1 MIESSLPGLE
11 SRCRSAAVARRVV
24 FAAVVAFIFAR
35 SGASGARAQD
45 PVPRVFITVSVDWE
59 GMHLEERNLA
69 AMEALRRDYPRV
81 PFTHFLNAAY
91 YTKKGAVPATI
102 TAQIRRTLKDGDETG
117 LHIHPWRT
125 LVEAAG
131 VPFRAEPTF
140 WEKGAKATEFP
151 DGDAGHDVELPAY
164 TVDEIRKI
172 VRESKRVLAQ
182 NGFEP
187 GTSFRAG
194 GWLADAKVLEAIRA
208 EGYVVDSSAVDAT
221 WHEKLAGL
229 PIRDRIRETW
239 PKSTPTSAPETIE
252 TKSGT
257 VLEMPNTAALADYV
271 TARQMIENVERA
283 IELAKA
289 DPLRPR
295 FVHVGFHQE
304 TAAEFSPRVV
314 AALFS
319 ILKNPEVRFV
329 TLAKAAEEAAK
340 M

>member
-1 MIESSLPGLE
+1 MIIDPGMVL
-11 SRCRSAAVARRVV
+11 SRAAVALR
-24 FAAVVAFIFAR
+24 FAAAAAAVAILAR
-35 SGASGARAQD
+35 YAATGARAQD

-59 GMHLEERNLA
+59 GMSLEEKNLL
-69 AMEALRRDYPRV
+69 AMESLRRDYPRV

-91 YTKKGAVPATI
+91 YTKKGAVPATV
-102 TAQIRRTLKDGDETG
+102 TAQVRRTVKPGDEMG
-117 LHIHPWRT
+117 LHVHPWRT

-140 WEKGAKATEFP
+140 WQKGAKATEFP

-164 TVDEIRKI
+164 SVDELRKI
-172 VRESKRVLAQ
+172 VRESKRVLAE
-182 NGFEP
+182 NGFAL

-208 EGYVVDSSAVDAT
+208 EGFLVDSSAVDAS
-221 WHEKLAGL
+221 WHERLEGL

-239 PKSTPTSAPETIE
+239 PKTTPTSTPETIE
-252 TKSGT
+252 TKAGA

-271 TARQMIENVERA
+271 TARQMIENVEQA
-283 IELAKA
+283 LELARR

-314 AALFS
+314 AALTA
-319 ILKNPEVRFV
+319 IAQNPEVRFV
-329 TLAKAAEEAAK
+329 TLAAAAEEAAK
-340 M
+340 L